1 MTETY
6 PFLASMGVKNPE
18 QIESYTVYQSREDLD
33 ILRLIYKR
41 PKGSF
46 LPITRKYKFG
56 RGGKSQTVD
65 SGTRKT
71 VLIYEISPQL
81 VNATQELDR
90 ITETTRSRQQIK
102 EHFRSELKRIQND
115 FKAETDAL
123 LDLIDELGD

>member
-1 MTETY
+1 MTESY

-18 QIESYTVYQSREDLD
+18 QIENYTVYQSRQDLD

-56 RGGKSQTVD
+56 RGAKSQTVD
-65 SGTRKT
+65 SGTRQT
-71 VLIYEISPQL
+71 VLVYEISPQL
-81 VNATQELDR
+81 INATQELDK
-90 ITETTRSRQQIK
+90 ITVTTRSRNQVK
-102 EHFRSELKRIQND
+102 AHLRSELRRIQND

-123 LDLIDELGD
+123 LVLIDELAD